1 MDYTQADQ
9 VTTSVLPLLWMI
21 EDCLATI
28 DPMVDADQVRI
39 LCEIPGDL
47 AKLVQG
53 ERKLRR
59 ILINLLGNA
68 AKFTEKVSIP
78 ASNHLGSGHG
88 KARDLVWQS
97 VGVSPPSWLA
107 RSQSGADLVKVRFLL
122 CSSQSFIRGLSQSGW
137 TPFAPIDKSLAP

>member
-1 MDYTQADQ
+1 
-9 VTTSVLPLLWMI
+9 VLPLLRMI

-97 VGVSPPSWLA
+97 AFRRPH
-107 RSQSGADLVKVRFLL
+107 
-122 CSSQSFIRGLSQSGW
+122 GW
-137 TPFAPIDKSLAP
+137 RDHSLEPTW